1 MKTPANSRRGRKRK
15 KHSTLELE
23 DLLAATQEM
32 RSEQEQMRL
41 KLENERLSFEK
52 ERAEAHDRH
61 EEKRLDIMA
70 AQADLQR
77 QQHSESTRDHL
88 KMFQV
93 KEEMIKKMYL

>member
-1 MKTPANSRRGRKRK
+1 
-15 KHSTLELE
+15 
-23 DLLAATQEM
+23 LLAATQEK

-77 QQHSESTRDHL
+77 QQQSECTRMQL
-88 KMFQV
+88 KMF
-93 KEEMIKKMYL
+93 

>member
-1 MKTPANSRRGRKRK
+1 
-15 KHSTLELE
+15 
-23 DLLAATQEM
+23 
-32 RSEQEQMRL
+32 MRL

-77 QQHSESTRDHL
+77 QQQSESTRMQL

-93 KEEMIKKMYL
+93 MEEMIKKIDRQLSIPPICRLHF